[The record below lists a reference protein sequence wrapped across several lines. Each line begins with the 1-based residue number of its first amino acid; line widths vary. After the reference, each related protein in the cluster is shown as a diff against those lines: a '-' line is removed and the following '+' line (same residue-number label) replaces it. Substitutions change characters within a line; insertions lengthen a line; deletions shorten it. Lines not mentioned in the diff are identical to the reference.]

1 VSNMRR
7 SKRLVALA
15 ASLSLIALAACGDDD
30 DGGSS
35 ATTAAAGTGESATTT
50 AAGGEETTTTE
61 SSEATETTEGSE
73 TTGASGAAPSGDVAM
88 TMTIE
93 ISPDAVWED
102 KTPITWEDLQCTW
115 QAALN
120 TPGSVLTSGFD
131 QIVSVEKGKDDKEV
145 IVSLSTEYG
154 PYKTLFGPASAPI
167 IKKAAVDD
175 CMDISGDFSTEL
187 PFSGRNVILQSW
199 SEGQSTFVPNPNYW
213 GDDKMTVDQIVFVPQ
228 TDQDTEL
235 ASIKAGQVDY
245 IYPQFGDALK
255 AVIGDPNIKMD
266 IKNGG
271 DYEGIYFQQASGP
284 LSDPVFRKALAFSI
298 DRQALFDQIYGPI
311 FEAAGTEGKLNNCG
325 AIVEGP
331 YCPPDNFQKT
341 YDPAQAEK
349 LLTDAGWAKNGE
361 GLWAKDGQA
370 PTLRWMVNAGNTRRE
385 STQAY
390 LIPLLKQAGFN
401 VVADNCD
408 ADCVFQQR
416 LPGLDYEM
424 AMYINTAPPDPQYLT
439 TAYTCDQIPSD
450 KNGQKGGNTT
460 GWCDEAATK
469 ALHDADSEPD
479 AKKRTDLIFSALK
492 RMDETNA
499 MLPLVTFPKTGVWR
513 TDQVGG
519 AVDKETAN
527 FDGFRNFPTWEDKN
541 GDGKIVI
548 GAEQWPSCLNPY
560 TECANSSWYV
570 WTASFPT
577 MPGVWDTTAD
587 GKFVPSNLVTGE
599 PVIKV
604 L

>member
-1 VSNMRR
+1 MRR

-15 ASLSLIALAACGDDD
+15 ASLSLIAIAACGDDD
-30 DGGSS
+30 DGGS
-35 ATTAAAGTGESATTT
+35 AETTAAAGTSETSAAETTT
-50 AAGGEETTTTE
+50 ASGD
-61 SSEATETTEGSE
+61 ATETTEGTG
-73 TTGASGAAPSGDVAM
+73 TTDAGGAAPADDVAM
-88 TMTIE
+88 TLTIE
-93 ISPDAVWED
+93 LSPEAVWED
-102 KTPITWEDLQCTW
+102 GSPITWEDLQCTW
-115 QAALN
+115 QATLN
-120 TPGSVLTSGFD
+120 TPGSILTAGYD
-131 QIVSVEKGKDDKEV
+131 QIVSVERGKDDKEV
-145 IVSLSTEYG
+145 VVSLKSTYG
-154 PYKTLFGPASAPI
+154 PYKTLFSPAAGPI
-167 IKKAAVDD
+167 IKKAAVQD
-175 CMDISGDFSTEL
+175 CMDISAEFSTEL
-187 PFSGRNVILQSW
+187 PFSGRSVMLDTW

-228 TDQDTEL
+228 TDTDTEL

-245 IYPQFGDALK
+245 IYPQFSDALS
-255 AVIGDPNIKMD
+255 AVIGDPNIKLD
-266 IKNGG
+266 VKNGG

-284 LSDPVFRKALAFSI
+284 LSDPDFRKALAMSI

-311 FEAAGTEGKLNNCG
+311 FAAAGTEGKLNNCG
-325 AIVEGP
+325 PIVEGP
-331 YCPPDNFQKT
+331 YCPPDNYQNT
-341 YDPAQAEK
+341 YDLAGAEK
-349 LLTDAGWAKNGE
+349 VLTDAGWAKNGE

-370 PTLRWMVNAGNTRRE
+370 PTLRWMVNAGNGRRE

-424 AMYINTAPPDPQYLT
+424 AMYINTAPPDPSYLT
-439 TAYTCDQIPSD
+439 TAFACDQIPSEE
-450 KNGQKGGNTT
+450 NGNQGGNNT
-460 GWCDEAATK
+460 GWCDEAASK
-469 ALHDADSEPD
+469 ALHDSDTEPD
-479 AKKRTDLIFSALK
+479 AQKRTDLIFEAL
-492 RMDETNA
+492 RAMDETDA

-519 AVDKETAN
+519 AVDQETSN
-527 FDGFRNFPTWEDKN
+527 FDGFKNFPTWEDLN

-577 MPGVWDTTAD
+577 MPGVWDTTPD
-587 GKFVPSNLVTGE
+587 GQFEISNLVTKE
-599 PVIKV
+599 PVVEI